1 MSEIPDLPEPVRVVL
16 ADANVLY
23 SRVLRDYL
31 LNAAEQ
37 EVIAIA
43 WSDRIL
49 DEMAEHLI
57 ENVTGFTVDAAERLL
72 AAMNRAFP
80 LATVEPTTAD
90 YLELQAFALPDDDD
104 RHVVAAVVAAEAN
117 VLCTVNTKEFPVEV
131 AAAFGFE
138 VLTPDQL
145 LSALFSEFPEQMLA
159 AHAMAV
165 AALKGASDESVVAAL
180 HRAGAPSAGDLVSRL
195 LAGESAG

>member
-1 MSEIPDLPEPVRVVL
+1 MSEIPDRTEPVRVVL

-31 LNAAEQ
+31 LNAADE
-37 EVIAIA
+37 EILTIT

-49 DEMAEHLI
+49 EEMAEHLVA
-57 ENVTGFTVDAAERLL
+57 NVAGFTVESAERLE

-90 YLELQAFALPDDDD
+90 YLELQPFVLPDDDD
-104 RHVVAAVVAAEAN
+104 RHVVASAIAAEAT
-117 VLCTVNTKEFPVEV
+117 VLCTANKKDFPADV

-138 VLTPDQL
+138 VLTPGQL
-145 LSALFSEFPEQMLA
+145 LVELISEFPEQMLA
-159 AHAMAV
+159 AHVATA
-165 AALKGASDESVVAAL
+165 AALKDASDESVVASL
-180 HRAGAPSAGDLVSRL
+180 RRAGAPSAADLISRL
-195 LAGESAG
+195 LADESAG